1 MTNEVPNEQLSLL
14 LPKLKLDSDVR
25 SGPRQGDWDLQN
37 SNAFAHVASSL
48 DYESPG
54 QAKTISSVPT
64 MWARPLSMEMALHNP
79 VHPLHQEM
87 VEQWQ
92 GMLAAIA
99 LAEVRGFPL
108 KAQLLEINESSYETF
123 AYALYQLLPDPVNS
137 LYTLESKHP
146 WQDIY
151 IFLWNDRAVGMST
164 PSTLVCPSQE
174 ADWTGLSWWKL
185 KGDRKVLQPPHES
198 LNHNEKELLW
208 RWLENLRKKLNGY
221 GGDRKAVNRIGVLID
236 NFRNSLGVNPQRP
249 LSLSDEPQFFGEPLN
264 RGVLKLLNKP
274 VKAIPKPSSVRII
287 PSPEKAGKAKPLLL
301 LDKNIANAWNQSP
314 QNIWINEGKTLA
326 SLKTEDLKSGKI
338 IWTDVK

>member
-1 MTNEVPNEQLSLL
+1 MTNEVPKEKLSLL

-25 SGPRQGDWDLQN
+25 AGDRQGTWDIQN
-37 SNAFAHVASSL
+37 NTTFARVASSL

-79 VHPLHQEM
+79 SHPLHQEM

-92 GMLAAIA
+92 GMVAAIA

-108 KAQLLEINESSYETF
+108 KAQLLEINESSSEAF

-151 IFLWNDRAVGMST
+151 IFLWNDQPVGMST

-174 ADWTGLSWWKL
+174 ADWTGLSWWKP
-185 KGDRKVLQPPHES
+185 KGDRNVLQPPHES

-208 RWLENLRKKLNGY
+208 RWLENLRQNLNDY
-221 GGDRKAVNRIGVLID
+221 QGDRKAINRIGVLID
-236 NFRNSLGVNPQRP
+236 DFRTSLGVNPQQSLN
-249 LSLSDEPQFFGEPLN
+249 LSEEKQFFGVSLN
-264 RGVLKLLNKP
+264 RGVLNLLNKP
-274 VKAIPKPSSVRII
+274 VKAIPKPSSVRIV
-287 PSPEKAGKAKPLLL
+287 PSPEKAGKGKDLLL
-301 LDKNIANAWNQSP
+301 LDKEIANAWNQSP
-314 QNIWINEGKTLA
+314 QNIWVHGGKTLA
-326 SLKTEDLKSGKI
+326 SLKI
-338 IWTDVK
+338 